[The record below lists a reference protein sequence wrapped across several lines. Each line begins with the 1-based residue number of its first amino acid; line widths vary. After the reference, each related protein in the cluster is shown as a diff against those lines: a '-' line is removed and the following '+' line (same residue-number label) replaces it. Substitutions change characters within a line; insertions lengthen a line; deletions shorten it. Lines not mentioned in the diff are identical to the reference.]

1 MTHPGAQLAAVF
13 FDLDGTLADTA
24 GDFIPVVQTLRAEAG
39 LAPLPPQRIRASVSN
54 GARGLVTLALG
65 LAEGE
70 GDFEHW
76 RQRLLTLYGG
86 ILGTHATLFPG
97 LRELIARLGEA
108 GIAWGIATNKP
119 RLYTVPLLER
129 LAIEPPPVSV
139 VCPED
144 VSERKP
150 HPESLARNCLEAGC
164 TPGQA
169 VYVGDHVRDIEA
181 GRRAGV
187 YTIAAAYGY
196 IEPGDDPAG
205 WGADALV
212 ADSEALAAALLPHHG
227 TTAAETTPA
236 QGNQEAQP

>member
-1 MTHPGAQLAAVF
+1 MSHPGPRLAAVF

-39 LAPLPPQRIRASVSN
+39 LKPLPPERIRASVSN

-108 GIAWGIATNKP
+108 GIAWGVATNKP
-119 RLYTVPLLER
+119 REYTVPLLER
-129 LAIEPPPVSV
+129 LAIDPPPASV

-150 HPESLARNCLEAGC
+150 HPESLERNCREAGC
-164 TPGQA
+164 APERA

-187 YTIAAAYGY
+187 YTVAAAYGY
-196 IEPGDDPAG
+196 IEPGDDPAR

-212 ADSEALAAALLPHHG
+212 ADSEALAAVLLPPID
-227 TTAAETTPA
+227 AAPA
-236 QGNQEAQP
+236 GAGITDRNQEAQS

>member
-1 MTHPGAQLAAVF
+1 MTHPGPRLAAVF

-39 LAPLPPQRIRASVSN
+39 LKPLPPERIRASVSN

-119 RLYTVPLLER
+119 RLYTLPLLER
-129 LAIEPPPVSV
+129 LAIEPPPASV

-150 HPESLARNCLEAGC
+150 HPESLERNCLEAGC

-181 GRRAGV
+181 GRRAGL
-187 YTIAAAYGY
+187 YTVAAAYGY

-212 ADSEALAAALLPHHG
+212 TASEGLAAVLLHPG
-227 TTAAETTPA
+227 TTAASTEGA
-236 QGNQEAQP
+236 EGSQEAQP